1 VLLLLVGL
9 CTAVILVTGTYTRY
23 VKPSLMPWLVSA
35 AVLLIALALSAI
47 IRDIRANGR
56 RGTDDDH
63 HGSGDDGNDDGGN
76 KDGGN
81 KDGAD
86 HPHRTTVTW
95 LLVLPIA
102 LLGFVVPPA
111 LSGRAVAPTVTEV
124 SQEVLNRPFPPLPA
138 GRAPEVALQEVVSRA
153 AHDSADTL
161 DDRLITV
168 VGFTL
173 KETDG
178 IDLGRVV
185 ISCCAADGRLT
196 RLHIRGPA
204 VAEAERYPEETW
216 LRVEGTVLPEPQDPS
231 GLAIPTLTVTTLTR
245 IDEPENPYGY

>member
-1 VLLLLVGL
+1 MSRETENVLLLLVGL

-56 RGTDDDH
+56 RGNGDDH
-63 HGSGDDGNDDGGN
+63 RGSGGDGNIDC
-76 KDGGN
+76 
-81 KDGAD
+81 AD